1 MAQNLEPT
9 VLLLSPG
16 DSPLMVAASFVTF
29 FLDHFSAEK
38 ALFALNYEITNTGKT
53 TKLSQQRM

>member
-9 VLLLSPG
+9 VVLLSPG

-29 FLDHFSAEK
+29 FLNHYSAEK
-38 ALFALNYEITNTGKT
+38 AVFA
-53 TKLSQQRM
+53 